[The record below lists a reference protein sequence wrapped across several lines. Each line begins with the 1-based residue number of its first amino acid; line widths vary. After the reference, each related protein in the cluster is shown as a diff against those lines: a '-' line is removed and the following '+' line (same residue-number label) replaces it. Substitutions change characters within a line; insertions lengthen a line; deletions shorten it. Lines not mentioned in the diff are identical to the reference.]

1 MYINIYMYIC
11 NFGTIAVKYVFAAL
25 CLIGPQISYMYDV
38 CTCILPNQASGQVH
52 LSKVQ
57 VHVLRKIVSTSTSTF
72 ESI

>member
-1 MYINIYMYIC
+1 MYIC

-25 CLIGPQISYMYDV
+25 CLIGPQISYMYMYDV

-57 VHVLRKIVSTSTSTF
+57 VLRKNCKYKF
-72 ESI
+72 